1 MNGGK
6 SNSEVYSLFIKEK
19 AGEASLRRSLTQA
32 GKERDNAY
40 NEMKKSQSKHQL
52 AVAKHEKLQHEL
64 EQKKMT
70 VELIYDAWKRID
82 AVNKNVD
89 SGGCN
94 DKKMDGI
101 NDKVGVVRGC
111 DNDTVGISMPVVD
124 HDGNVSASVGQN
136 KEKARDASLPPVGV
150 GIHVGVDNDG
160 KNDVLTKG
168 LVGAGNGEGDGRC
181 GTGEIDNEEEANDA
195 LLVQAAKETEA
206 LLATG
211 QIKRV
216 STREVSSNL
225 NMDSGFGGNDGM
237 KSGSTLSLPS
247 QDAGSPGR
255 KKASPALVIIS
266 PERQVNEVTNKTTTK
281 ASAPHLDIG
290 SVDSLKPAAALTKR
304 ARKAK

>member
-82 AVNKNVD
+82 AVNNNVD

-101 NDKVGVVRGC
+101 NNKVDVVRGC

-124 HDGNVSASVGQN
+124 HDGNVSVSVGQN
-136 KEKARDASLPPVGV
+136 KSLPVGV

-195 LLVQAAKETEA
+195 LLVQVAKETEA

-281 ASAPHLDIG
+281 KASAPHLDIG

>member
-82 AVNKNVD
+82 AVNNNVD

-101 NDKVGVVRGC
+101 NNKVDVVRGC

-124 HDGNVSASVGQN
+124 HDGNVSVSVGQN
-136 KEKARDASLPPVGV
+136 KSLPVGV

-160 KNDVLTKG
+160 KNDDVLTKG
-168 LVGAGNGEGDGRC
+168 IAGAGNGEGEGDGRC

-247 QDAGSPGR
+247 SHDAGSPGR

-281 ASAPHLDIG
+281 KASAPHLDIG